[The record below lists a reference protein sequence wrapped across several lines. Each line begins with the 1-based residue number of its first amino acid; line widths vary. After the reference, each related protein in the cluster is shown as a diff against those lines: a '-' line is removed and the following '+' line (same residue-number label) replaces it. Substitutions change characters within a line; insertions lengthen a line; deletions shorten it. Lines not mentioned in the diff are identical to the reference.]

1 MEVRRKEKGKIQMK
15 KMGLIKFTGLMIIL
29 GLVTLISVSFVK
41 INVTKVVTEVIAGHT
56 KTLPDSVISELEDA
70 EDADEIFKILMGTEV
85 EPRRQ
90 FIQENAKLV
99 KRLDV

>member
-1 MEVRRKEKGKIQMK
+1 MNPETRTLLQ
-15 KMGLIKFTGLMIIL
+15 
-29 GLVTLISVSFVK
+29 VT
-41 INVTKVVTEVIAGHT
+41 
-56 KTLPDSVISELEDA
+56 LEDA
-70 EDADEIFKILMGTEV
+70 EGADEIFKILMGSEV